1 MGKKFWFACIAVL
14 VYFELHSFLSNGV
27 LLEPS
32 YQSLQ
37 SLWRTDMMQLMWV
50 FQVIMVVSAF
60 FFVFIFSRGYE
71 GKGLLEGVR
80 FGLYIGVWMGI
91 GFAYGTY
98 AMIPIPYSLALS
110 WFVSTLVQYSV
121 AGIIAS
127 LLFGKVAVVTR
138 ASQR

>member
-1 MGKKFWFACIAVL
+1 
-14 VYFELHSFLSNGV
+14 
-27 LLEPS
+27 
-32 YQSLQ
+32 
-37 SLWRTDMMQLMWV
+37 
-50 FQVIMVVSAF
+50 MVVSAF